1 VATSEW
7 TCERCGET
15 FDARKVSFLQH
26 SCIVAKES
34 AQFYKAFKAYL
45 SEPAG
50 QFAMYYAQ
58 RLIQG
63 ASSSDGNPNG
73 SNNTLV
79 V

>member
-1 VATSEW
+1 MSTSEW

-34 AQFYKAFKAYL
+34 AQFHKAFKTYL

-58 RLIQG
+58 RLIR
-63 ASSSDGNPNG
+63 GNPDG

>member
-1 VATSEW
+1 VAAFEW
-7 TCERCGET
+7 TCQRCGET
-15 FDARKVSFLQH
+15 FDSRETSALQH

-34 AQFYKAFKAYL
+34 AQFHKAFKTYL

-58 RLIQG
+58 RLIRG
-63 ASSSDGNPNG
+63 NSDG

-79 V
+79 I

>member
-15 FDARKVSFLQH
+15 FDAKVTSALQH
-26 SCIVAKES
+26 RCFIAEQSIEFDRALTI
-34 AQFYKAFKAYL
+34 YL
-45 SEPAG
+45 SKPVG

-58 RLIQG
+58 RLIN
-63 ASSSDGNPNG
+63 ASLG